1 MSLIFTINYETSFSV
16 LSNLKFICR
25 IGLVGQEPVLFSGTI
40 GENIRMGRS
49 DSVSRE
55 TMLKSSEM
63 ANAKNFISK
72 VRTLQENGGISS
84 SIVCPNNSNS
94 IL

>member
-1 MSLIFTINYETSFSV
+1 M
-16 LSNLKFICR
+16 
-25 IGLVGQEPVLFSGTI
+25 VGQEPVLFSGTI

-72 VRTLQENGGISS
+72 VELYKKMGA
-84 SIVCPNNSNS
+84 
-94 IL
+94 

>member
-1 MSLIFTINYETSFSV
+1 MLFPRHFLANYEA
-16 LSNLKFICR
+16 LGILKFICR

-49 DSVSRE
+49 EGVSRE
-55 TMLKSSEM
+55 EMLKSSEV

-72 VRTLQENGGISS
+72 VRTLLENGGIS
-84 SIVCPNNSNS
+84 V
-94 IL
+94 LL